1 MPACRSCRPMEC
13 TICQPR
19 PPCVCHKL
27 KLPGLPHCFGTDGTM
42 WQLPRSFEGLVR
54 LRKRPVCAACLLLRG
69 REQRTFGPL
78 GARRFHSVNRRRNS
92 FHRVALATLEH
103 AVLESS
109 DAGVYTLQV
118 HAYPTRRA
126 ARTFSRQ
133 QLRQSACAHRCT
145 PRELHQ
151 RPNVNQKR
159 CRRLHGRRHDSN
171 FGEPIQNQFASSSS
185 LRQLRRDR
193 ETGHLEHKIG
203 NASKRGPSHLVFRT
217 MPALR
222 ISQASS
228 RIHDPTALC

>member
-1 MPACRSCRPMEC
+1 MLLRKLCAQTQRGHIHSCKRLDVEHEG
-13 TICQPR
+13 

-27 KLPGLPHCFGTDGTM
+27 KLPVLPHCFGKDRTM

-54 LRKRPVCAACLLLRG
+54 LRKRPVCPACLLLRG
-69 REQRTFGPL
+69 REQRTFVPL

-109 DAGVYTLQV
+109 DAGVYALQV

-145 PRELHQ
+145 PLELHQ

-159 CRRLHGRRHDSN
+159 CRRLHGCRHDSN
-171 FGEPIQNQFASSSS
+171 FGEPIQNQFASSSRGLYPSPEMLSEVLFQLNETS
-185 LRQLRRDR
+185 LPQLRRDR

-203 NASKRGPSHLVFRT
+203 NASK
-217 MPALR
+217 
-222 ISQASS
+222 
-228 RIHDPTALC
+228 

>member
-1 MPACRSCRPMEC
+1 
-13 TICQPR
+13 
-19 PPCVCHKL
+19 
-27 KLPGLPHCFGTDGTM
+27 M

-54 LRKRPVCAACLLLRG
+54 LRKRPVCSACLLLRG

-159 CRRLHGRRHDSN
+159 CRRLHGCRHDSN
-171 FGEPIQNQFASSSS
+171 FGEPIQNQFASSSRGLYPSPEMLSEVLFQLSETS